1 MLNFVHVHL
10 YLHIPFRKS
19 NIYII
24 YLKNKENNLFYI
36 TLRSS
41 AALTFSPSK
50 SRILSLYISRYDAR
64 IRYFVP
70 AATDD
75 ASNMC

>member
-1 MLNFVHVHL
+1 
-10 YLHIPFRKS
+10 
-19 NIYII
+19 
-24 YLKNKENNLFYI
+24 
-36 TLRSS
+36 
-41 AALTFSPSK
+41 LTFSPSK